1 MMNKKMAK
9 LNFEAFRIPTG
20 IRRTDYMVTD
30 AREGIADMIYLNAGG
45 IKAHRLAFKIFE
57 SKGETDYDDVEVR
70 MIRENIERMG
80 LGNVID
86 ALNEQLNKQTEET
99 EK

>member
-30 AREGIADMIYLNAGG
+30 AREGMADMIYLNAGG

>member
-30 AREGIADMIYLNAGG
+30 AREGMADMIYLNAGG

-57 SKGETDYDDVEVR
+57 SKGETDYDDAEVR

>member
-1 MMNKKMAK
+1 MAK

-20 IRRTDYMVTD
+20 IRRTDYVVTD
-30 AREGIADMIYLNAGG
+30 AREGVADMIYLNAGG

>member
-1 MMNKKMAK
+1 MAK

-20 IRRTDYMVTD
+20 IRRTDYVVTD
-30 AREGIADMIYLNAGG
+30 AREGVADMIYLNAGG

-80 LGNVID
+80 LGYVID

>member
-1 MMNKKMAK
+1 MAK

>member
-1 MMNKKMAK
+1 MAK

-30 AREGIADMIYLNAGG
+30 AREGMADMIYLNAGG

-57 SKGETDYDDVEVR
+57 SKGETDYDDAEVR

>member
-20 IRRTDYMVTD
+20 IRHADYMVTD

>member
-1 MMNKKMAK
+1 MAK

-20 IRRTDYMVTD
+20 IRRTDYMVMD

-57 SKGETDYDDVEVR
+57 SKGETDYDDAEVR

>member
-57 SKGETDYDDVEVR
+57 SKGETDYDDAEVR